1 MGLRRWCKMTE
12 RLSFMIAL
20 IIIVLYFIAS
30 FVIASLGIKLL
41 LALSLKQFLIILI
54 ASLTLLLL
62 FVFLLIWIKGK

>member
-1 MGLRRWCKMTE
+1 MTE